1 MRRQGRTEHA
11 FQHRLPLLQLG
22 FTLGSHTTQP
32 QSPHGT
38 AFRGRRRRTGALTQF
53 SWPIRVYYED
63 TDAGGVVYHANYL
76 KFFERARTEWLRALG
91 FEQDQLKSEH
101 GLLFVVHDLTLRF
114 HAPARFNDQ
123 LTVTCDVLRA
133 RGASMDFRQQ
143 VHAPEHAGLLCEAK
157 LTVACIDEQFKPRP
171 VPRAI
176 RAEMQHAR

>member
-1 MRRQGRTEHA
+1 MTH
-11 FQHRLPLLQLG
+11 
-22 FTLGSHTTQP
+22 
-32 QSPHGT
+32 
-38 AFRGRRRRTGALTQF
+38 F

-91 FEQDQLKSEH
+91 FEQDRLKREH
-101 GLLFVVHDLTLRF
+101 GLIFVVHDMAISFR
-114 HAPARFNDQ
+114 APARFDQ
-123 LTVTCDVLRA
+123 QLAVTCEVLRA
-133 RGASMDFRQQ
+133 RGASMEFRQQ
-143 VHAPEHAGLLCEAK
+143 IHTADHAGLLCEAE